1 MKLFDV
7 YPLYNIEPVCGEGE
21 FLWDSKGERYLDLY
35 GGHAVISIG
44 HSHPH
49 YVQKITEQLGKI
61 GFYSNSVHIP
71 LQKELADKLGAIS
84 GYDDYS
90 LFLINSGAEAV
101 ENALKL
107 ASFKTGKKKV
117 LAFSKAFHGRTSA
130 AVEATEN
137 LAIQAPINKNGHV
150 TFHPLN
156 KLDGLESHFVKGD
169 LSAVIIE
176 GIQGVG
182 GVNVPSKEFL
192 KAIRG
197 FCNKHKVVLI
207 LDEIQSGYGRSGL
220 FFAHQHAGIKADIVT
235 LAKGMGNGFPVA
247 GILISPDFEASHG
260 LLGTTFGGNH
270 LACAAAVAV
279 LDVIKDEK
287 LIENASSLGEEF
299 INELKNFPGIVE
311 VRGKG
316 LMIGIEFDYAID
328 MLRKNLLF
336 KHKIFTGNA
345 SNKNTIRILP
355 TLNIKK
361 SSLDTFLEVLKK
373 EVSVVA

>member
-7 YPLYNIEPVCGEGE
+7 YPLYDIEPIRAQGE
-21 FLWDSKGERYLDLY
+21 FLWDSKGERYIDLY

-49 YVQKITEQLGKI
+49 YVHKITEQLSKI

-71 LQKELADKLGAIS
+71 LQIELAEKLGAIS
-84 GYDDYS
+84 AYDNYK

-107 ASFKTGKKKV
+107 ASFKNGKKNV

-150 TFHPLN
+150 TFHTLN
-156 KLDGLESHFVKGD
+156 KLEGLEEHFVKGE
-169 LSAVIIE
+169 LSSVIIE

-182 GVNVPSKEFL
+182 GVNVPSTEFMKTL
-192 KAIRG
+192 RG
-197 FCNKHKVVLI
+197 LCNKHKVVLI
-207 LDEIQSGYGRSGL
+207 LDEIQSGYGRSGM
-220 FFAHQHAGIKADIVT
+220 FFAHQHYNIKADIIT
-235 LAKGMGNGFPVA
+235 MAKGMGNGFPLG
-247 GILISPDFEASHG
+247 GILISPEFEASYG

-279 LDVIKDEK
+279 LDVIKEED
-287 LIENASSLGEEF
+287 LIANASRLGETF
-299 INELKNFPGIVE
+299 INELKSLPAIVE

-316 LMIGIEFDYAID
+316 LMIGIEFDYAVEA
-328 MLRKNLLF
+328 LRKNLLF
-336 KHKIFTGNA
+336 KHKVFTGNA
-345 SNKNTIRILP
+345 SNKNTIRLLP
-355 TLNIKK
+355 TLNIQP
-361 SSLDTFLEVLKK
+361 SSLEYFLEALKK
-373 EVSVVA
+373 EMQVLA